1 MSALIVLLLAAAQ
14 PEFEYPAQ
22 MCEQVAHELNN
33 QYVDG
38 YISRDAAVSI
48 IDRCFEQFGWLSDNS
63 K

>member
-48 IDRCFEQFGWLSDNS
+48 IDRCFEQFG
-63 K
+63 

>member
-22 MCEQVAHELNN
+22 MCESVAHELNN
-33 QYVDG
+33 QYVEG
-38 YISRDAAVSI
+38 YISREKAISI
-48 IDRCFEQFGWLSDNS
+48 IDRCFQQFGWFSYNS

>member
-1 MSALIVLLLAAAQ
+1 MSALIILLLAAAQ

-38 YISRDAAVSI
+38 YISRDKAISI
-48 IDRCFEQFGWLSDNS
+48 IDRCFEQFGWLSGNS

>member
-38 YISRDAAVSI
+38 YISRDKGYLHHRPLFRTVRLI
-48 IDRCFEQFGWLSDNS
+48 LIQL
-63 K
+63 

>member
-14 PEFEYPAQ
+14 PDFEYPAQ

-38 YISRDAAVSI
+38 YISRDKAITI
-48 IDRCFEQFGWLSDNS
+48 IDRCFEQFG
-63 K
+63 